1 MKDENVHQI
10 NFSWVVT
17 GILIHDLQ
25 FTSPGYAF
33 DTQNLNVARF
43 LTFCVLGTLNF
54 RLKSL

>member
-10 NFSWVVT
+10 DFSWIV
-17 GILIHDLQ
+17 ILIHDLQ